1 MKRILQFLFATY
13 LFSLGFRKASVIAAA
28 LKIHPIF
35 ICNWAKTP
43 YWSFCL
49 RFWGYTGKEQVTG
62 TSKWEKKHIAK
73 IQKERLEKLKS
84 ELHRQNGTL
93 ENDLSAAETR
103 WKKMLFNGDL

>member
-1 MKRILQFLFATY
+1 MKGILQFLFATY
-13 LFSLGFRKASVIAAA
+13 LFSKGFRKASVIAAA

-62 TSKWEKKHIAK
+62 TTKWEKKHIAK